1 MKKRAVI
8 IVLFICALAVAALIY
23 GTAGRKPASASA
35 AGNEGTQASDGV
47 VYVFYANT
55 YLSLDKDGI
64 VCANNSSRPDGLPEV
79 SGITFDNL
87 SYGKKADAA
96 ERTGLEYLIRVACSL
111 EKHGILADRIEYEN
125 RMATIYIGKLRIE
138 LGKDDKTEEKLTDLS
153 DLIEN
158 IRGESGTLYM
168 QNGNANNYGY
178 TFRSDH

>member
-8 IVLFICALAVAALIY
+8 IVLCIIVLAVAAFIY
-23 GTAGRKPASASA
+23 GTAGKGPAPASASEEMK
-35 AGNEGTQASDGV
+35 NQASEGV

-55 YLSLDKDGI
+55 YLSLDKDGV
-64 VCANNSSRPDGLPEV
+64 VCANNSSRPGAIPEIG
-79 SGITFDNL
+79 GITFDSL

-96 ERTGLEYLIRVACSL
+96 EQTGLEYLIRVACGL
-111 EKHGILADRIEYEN
+111 QKHGISAERIEYNN
-125 RMATIYIGKLRIE
+125 RMATIYIGNLKIE

-158 IRGESGTLYM
+158 IRGDSGTLYM

-178 TFRSDH
+178 TFRADH

>member
-1 MKKRAVI
+1 MKWTDQAVKKRGLI
-8 IVLFICALAVAALIY
+8 IGACICVLAVAAFLY
-23 GTAGRKPASASA
+23 GTVGRAPTSASA
-35 AGNEGTQASDGV
+35 QEEMKSQASDGV

-64 VCANNSSRPDGLPEV
+64 VCANNSSRPAAIPEIA
-79 SGITFDNL
+79 GITFDSL

-96 ERTGLEYLIRVACSL
+96 ERNGLEYLIRVACSL
-111 EKHGILADRIEYEN
+111 QKHGINADRIEYDN

-158 IRGESGTLYM
+158 IRGDSGTLYM
-168 QNGNANNYGY
+168 
-178 TFRSDH
+178 